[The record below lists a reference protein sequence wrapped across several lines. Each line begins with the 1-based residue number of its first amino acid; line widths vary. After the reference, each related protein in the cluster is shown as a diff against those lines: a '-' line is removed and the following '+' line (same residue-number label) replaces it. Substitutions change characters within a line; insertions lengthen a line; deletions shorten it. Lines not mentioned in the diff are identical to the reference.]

1 MQAKERARQRRV
13 AEWSLTMRKIIFF
26 TLISISGYAASLES
40 MLLESVQALPL
51 NYRIIKTC
59 GDWRVKDTRGYYRL
73 VVADVDD
80 GAGSEVY
87 VQWIT
92 HSTLEQKSKLIKTLA
107 FSELNNDH
115 AQYLIQ
121 TATCEKKGGFAYVT
135 IKALYEHDEKD
146 LVHHF
151 LIRLIDIG
159 KYELGENSVVE
170 LFLGPLR

>member
-1 MQAKERARQRRV
+1 
-13 AEWSLTMRKIIFF
+13 
-26 TLISISGYAASLES
+26 
-40 MLLESVQALPL
+40 MLLEGVQALPL

-59 GDWRVKDTRGYYRL
+59 GDWKVKNTHGYYRL

-92 HSTLEQKSKLIKTLA
+92 NPTSEQKSKLIKTLA

-115 AQYLIQ
+115 SQYLVQ
-121 TATCEKKGGFAYVT
+121 TATCEKRGGFVNVT
-135 IKALYEHDEKD
+135 IKASYEHDEKD

-151 LIRLIDIG
+151 SIKLIDIG
-159 KYELGENSVVE
+159 KYELREKQCGRVFFG
-170 LFLGPLR
+170 LLR